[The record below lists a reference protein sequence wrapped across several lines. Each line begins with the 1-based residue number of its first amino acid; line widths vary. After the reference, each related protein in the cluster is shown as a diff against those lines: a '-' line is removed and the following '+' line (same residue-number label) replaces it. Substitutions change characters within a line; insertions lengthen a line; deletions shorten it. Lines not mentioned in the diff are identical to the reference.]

1 MTDQEIDKWVEEHVT
16 APEDSKIKPAV
27 VEWGKMVAHKFYEL
41 GKEEGAI
48 GEIYSV
54 EGDIDISR
62 ITVQLLTKELAKLSP
77 LRQGDIIALDNITK
91 TKK

>member
-41 GKEEGAI
+41 GKQE
-48 GEIYSV
+48 
-54 EGDIDISR
+54 
-62 ITVQLLTKELAKLSP
+62 AK
-77 LRQGDIIALDNITK
+77 
-91 TKK
+91 